1 MNSFKKIAL
10 ATVAAMTLGIIT
22 VAPASAAPSIAYTTM
37 YDTTNGVQVLN
48 GLATVTLTS
57 DTSTVTTVTV
67 SGIGNVVLAQA
78 GTNTTLATLQAGAW
92 YQVTTDANGPG
103 VSTFIL
109 TSATAGVTTITAT
122 PVQANGTQGAAVTKT
137 VTWTASGT
145 LAAST
150 AYTTVYSSPGATAP
164 DATTNAVAIVSPM
177 TANLLAGNIK
187 VTLKDGLNNAITNGT
202 ITVTVTGPG
211 LIGTGTTQA
220 AATMQGRAVTGTAG
234 AYFVNI
240 FGDGTPGVSTITV
253 YSGSTLLATKTV
265 TFSGVASSY
274 SAAKAQSVLKVGS
287 NASAIQVTVKDAAG
301 NFVSNGTT
309 VYATSE
315 TTTVATIAASATT
328 VDGIATFA
336 VQGLSL
342 GTSKITF
349 KNDLTTPTV
358 STAES
363 VRVGSSTASS
373 VTLSF
378 DKSSYVNGEVVRLS
392 LTALDTAGL
401 PVADGTYTNL
411 LSEDIV
417 SSTQLGGAT
426 LLGSK
431 SPVLVNG
438 IAVWNLYAPLS
449 AGPFTV
455 SAKITSTSVGVTAN
469 ASVADSNATTL
480 AKLVESVN
488 SLNSLLNAR
497 VDALTAEIATLKA
510 DAATAK
516 AAAEAEVATVKAEA
530 ELKSALEAKK
540 LALAN
545 AKIAKLNKLVAK
557 SKRQKLVK

>member
-1 MNSFKKIAL
+1 MNSFKKIAIVIAAAL
-10 ATVAAMTLGIIT
+10 TSTMLVGQSAT
-22 VAPASAAPSIAYTTM
+22 AAPSIAYTTM

-57 DTSTVTTVTV
+57 DTSTVTTIAV
-67 SGIGNVVLAQA
+67 SGVGSVVLAQA
-78 GTNTTLATLQAGAW
+78 GTNTTLATLVAGSW
-92 YQVTTDANGPG
+92 YRVTTDG
-103 VSTFIL
+103 VGAGTSTFIL
-109 TSATAGVTTITAT
+109 TSAVAGVTTLTAT

-137 VTWTASGT
+137 ITWTASGT

-150 AYTTVYSSPGATAP
+150 AYTTVYSAVGATAP
-164 DATTNAVAIVSPM
+164 DATTNAVAIVSSM
-177 TANLLAGNIK
+177 TANALAGNIK
-187 VTLKDGLNNAITNGT
+187 VTLKDGLNNAISNGT

-220 AATMQGRAVTGTAG
+220 GATLQGRAVTGSAG

-265 TFSGVASSY
+265 TFTGVGSSY
-274 SAAKAQSVLKVGS
+274 SASNTQSVLKIGT
-287 NASAIQVTVKDAAG
+287 NASAIKVTVKDAAG
-301 NFVSNGTT
+301 NPVANGTT

-315 TTTVATIAASATT
+315 TTTVATIPASATT

-342 GTSKITF
+342 GTSKITL
-349 KNDLTTPTV
+349 KNDPTTPTV
-358 STAES
+358 STTAS
-363 VRVGSSTASS
+363 VRVGSSTVSS

-378 DKSSYVNGEVVRLS
+378 DKGSYANGEVVKLS
-392 LTALDTAGL
+392 LTALDASGL

-411 LSEDIV
+411 LLEDLV
-417 SSTQLGGAT
+417 TSTQLGGAT
-426 LLGSK
+426 LVASK
-431 SPVLVNG
+431 SPVIVNG
-438 IAVWNLYAPLS
+438 VSTWSLYAPLS

-455 SAKITSTSVGVTAN
+455 TGKVLSTSVIVTAN

-488 SLNSLLNAR
+488 FLNSILNAR

-516 AAAEAEVATVKAEA
+516 AAADIAEIQADT
-530 ELKSALEAKK
+530 ALSQAKFDYNKLAKK
-540 LALAN
+540 W
-545 AKIAKLNKLVAK
+545 NKKFPK
-557 SKRQKLVK
+557 SKVKLKK

>member
-1 MNSFKKIAL
+1 MNSFKKIAIVIAAAL
-10 ATVAAMTLGIIT
+10 TSTVLVGSPATAVPT
-22 VAPASAAPSIAYTTM
+22 IAYTTM

-57 DTSTVTTVTV
+57 DTSTVTTVAV
-67 SGIGNVVLAQA
+67 SGVGNVVLAQA

-92 YQVTTDANGPG
+92 YQVTTSASGPG
-103 VSTFIL
+103 TSTFIL
-109 TSATAGVTTITAT
+109 TSAVAGVTTLTAT
-122 PVQANGTQGAAVTKT
+122 PVQANGTQGTAVTKT

-150 AYTTVYSSPGATAP
+150 AYTTVYSSAGATAP

-187 VTLKDGLNNAITNGT
+187 VTLKDGLNNPITNGT

-220 AATMQGRAVTGTAG
+220 GATLQGRAVTGSAG

-274 SAAKAQSVLKVGS
+274 SAAKAQSVLKVGA
-287 NASAIQVTVKDAAG
+287 NASAIEVTVKDAAG
-301 NFVSNGTT
+301 NLVSNGTT

-336 VQGLSL
+336 VQGVSL

-349 KNDLTTPTV
+349 KNDPTTPTV
-358 STAES
+358 STAAS
-363 VRVGSSTASS
+363 VRVGSSTVSS
-373 VTLSF
+373 ATLSF
-378 DKSSYVNGEVVRLS
+378 DKGSYVNGEVVKLS
-392 LTALDTAGL
+392 LTALDVAGL

-426 LLGSK
+426 LVGSK
-431 SPVLVNG
+431 SPTLING
-438 IAVWNLYAPLS
+438 IAVWSLYAPLS

-455 SAKITSTSVGVTAN
+455 TGKVLSTSVALTAN

-480 AKLVESVN
+480 TKLVESVN

-497 VDALTAEIATLKA
+497 VDALSAEIATLKA
-510 DAATAK
+510 DAAAAK
-516 AAAEAEVATVKAEA
+516 AASEAKDA
-530 ELKSALEAKK
+530 SQAKK

-545 AKIAKLNKLVAK
+545 KRIAKLNKLVAK
-557 SKRQKLVK
+557 SKQQKLVK

>member
-1 MNSFKKIAL
+1 MNSFKKIAIVIAAAL
-10 ATVAAMTLGIIT
+10 TSTMLVGQPAT
-22 VAPASAAPSIAYTTM
+22 AAPSIAYTTM

-67 SGIGNVVLAQA
+67 SGVGNVVLAQA

-103 VSTFIL
+103 TSTFIL
-109 TSATAGVTTITAT
+109 TSAVAGVTTLTAT

-220 AATMQGRAVTGTAG
+220 AATMQGRAVTGSAG

-274 SAAKAQSVLKVGS
+274 SAAKTQSVLKVGA

-301 NFVSNGTT
+301 NLVSNGTT

-315 TTTVATIAASATT
+315 TTTAATIAASATT

-349 KNDLTTPTV
+349 KNDPTTPTI
-358 STAES
+358 STTAS
-363 VRVGSSTASS
+363 VRVGSTTVAS
-373 VTLSF
+373 VVLGF
-378 DKSSYVNGEVVRLS
+378 DKAAYVNGEAVK
-392 LTALDTAGL
+392 LTIVARDASGL

-411 LSEDIV
+411 LSEDLI
-417 SSTQLGGAT
+417 SSTQLGGVT
-426 LLGSK
+426 LTGSK
-431 SPVLVNG
+431 SPVLVDG
-438 IAVWNLYAPLS
+438 TSTWNLYAPLS
-449 AGPFTV
+449 AGPFTATGKV
-455 SAKITSTSVGVTAN
+455 LASSVALEAK
-469 ASVADSNATTL
+469 ASVADANAASIAAL
-480 AKLVESVN
+480 IESVN
-488 SLNSLLNAR
+488 AMKLNLQVTIDS
-497 VDALTAEIATLKA
+497 LTAKLTASE
-510 DAATAK
+510 AK
-516 AAAEAEVATVKAEA
+516 AKAYVKQYN
-530 ELKSALEAKK
+530 ALAKK
-540 LALAN
+540 WNKKNPRAKVALI
-545 AKIAKLNKLVAK
+545 K
-557 SKRQKLVK
+557 